1 MASRYARMKSMRVNN
16 ILKFNQKVSKEEQL
30 PWILMVL
37 DEYGEL
43 TADKSV
49 RGNLES
55 LLQRLAQKAR
65 ACGIHLIIT
74 TQKPSN
80 EVLSTI
86 IRSNLPA
93 QIALKVRSATDSKIV
108 LSDQTG
114 AEKLYGKGDA
124 LFNNGSIISRVQI
137 AQ

>member
-1 MASRYARMKSMRVNN
+1 
-16 ILKFNQKVSKEEQL
+16 
-30 PWILMVL
+30 
-37 DEYGEL
+37 
-43 TADKSV
+43 
-49 RGNLES
+49 
-55 LLQRLAQKAR
+55 
-65 ACGIHLIIT
+65 
-74 TQKPSN
+74 
-80 EVLSTI
+80 VLSTI

>member
-1 MASRYARMKSMRVNN
+1 M
-16 ILKFNQKVSKEEQL
+16 
-30 PWILMVL
+30 
-37 DEYGEL
+37 
-43 TADKSV
+43 
-49 RGNLES
+49 
-55 LLQRLAQKAR
+55 
-65 ACGIHLIIT
+65 
-74 TQKPSN
+74 
-80 EVLSTI
+80 LSTI

-124 LFNNGSIISRVQI
+124 LFNNGSTISRVQI